1 MRNFQSQFIGSR
13 SRGAAV
19 LNAVLSVTAFYYFV
33 LPVHDSWILED
44 YTYLFTVSAML
55 TAALGSDHHA
65 REDSIRVARIVR
77 HLHADALGTLGEREA
92 EDVAGAALRLVRD
105 RVMDIFGPAAWDE
118 ALREP

>member
-1 MRNFQSQFIGSR
+1 MRTPPPSR
-13 SRGAAV
+13 PKASPSIGAAPAFN
-19 LNAVLSVTAFYYFV
+19 LDRDSWLALRTAVLGV
-33 LPVHDSWILED
+33 P
-44 YTYLFTVSAML
+44 AML